1 LGHGCQ
7 AIGYSA
13 TLNHGRGLHGDQC
26 KNQKKRL
33 SGFVVGFAFIAI
45 PKDQCFGA

>member
-1 LGHGCQ
+1 
-7 AIGYSA
+7 
-13 TLNHGRGLHGDQC
+13 LHGDQC

-45 PKDQCFGA
+45 PTDQCFGVLAIRLVCFESPVEFVFAAN